1 MLIFANVIEDAF
13 SPLIKVFEEI
23 MVFIHNSVVG
33 GSWGLAI
40 VGLTVLV
47 RAVLVPLTYRQL
59 KSMQEMQRL
68 APEMQAL
75 KEKYK
80 DDKQRQQQELM
91 KFYKDKGINPLA
103 SCLPLLLQFPVFI
116 SLFYMLRTDLKK
128 HICGPQMVTYYNAH
142 PSFAHTYNASHP
154 VATFAKLPAKFVEQ
168 TVCNTVAPGSAKFL
182 FIPDITAKATG
193 VALVVLITL
202 YVGSQL
208 GLHVHRH
215 GHRGSQPA
223 LAVPAAAGRVRGDPL
238 SLPGRSAGLLD
249 HHQSVDDR
257 PAVHHPPAPTTAR
270 TTTEASQRQ
279 AQPIPAPGGRRGHR
293 GHRQR
298 TQGGGGHRAG
308 YGLCRRAAA
317 ALAPQEEETL
327 GQETMSSPED
337 RTPDPQDEELE
348 PAELLEELLEE
359 VADSLRLEVDVEVVE
374 QDGIL
379 AGRLEGED
387 VGLLIGRHGQTID
400 AVQHL
405 AQRIVFPDGPS
416 SVRVV
421 IDANGYR
428 DRRAQ
433 ALRGEADDAA
443 DQAVSSGQA
452 VELDPLPPFER
463 RIVHE
468 YLRERGDVETHSEG
482 DEPQRYLVVTPH
494 SR

>member
-1 MLIFANVIEDAF
+1 
-13 SPLIKVFEEI
+13 
-23 MVFIHNSVVG
+23 
-33 GSWGLAI
+33 
-40 VGLTVLV
+40 
-47 RAVLVPLTYRQL
+47 
-59 KSMQEMQRL
+59 
-68 APEMQAL
+68 
-75 KEKYK
+75 
-80 DDKQRQQQELM
+80 
-91 KFYKDKGINPLA
+91 
-103 SCLPLLLQFPVFI
+103 
-116 SLFYMLRTDLKK
+116 
-128 HICGPQMVTYYNAH
+128 
-142 PSFAHTYNASHP
+142 
-154 VATFAKLPAKFVEQ
+154 
-168 TVCNTVAPGSAKFL
+168 
-182 FIPDITAKATG
+182 
-193 VALVVLITL
+193 
-202 YVGSQL
+202 
-208 GLHVHRH
+208 
-215 GHRGSQPA
+215 
-223 LAVPAAAGRVRGDPL
+223 
-238 SLPGRSAGLLD
+238 
-249 HHQSVDDR
+249 
-257 PAVHHPPAPTTAR
+257 
-270 TTTEASQRQ
+270 
-279 AQPIPAPGGRRGHR
+279 
-293 GHRQR
+293 
-298 TQGGGGHRAG
+298 
-308 YGLCRRAAA
+308 
-317 ALAPQEEETL
+317 
-327 GQETMSSPED
+327 MSSPED

-359 VADSLRLEVDVEVVE
+359 VADGLRLEVDVEVVE

-494 SR
+494 SS